1 MSNPVKISDA
11 LNLAIH
17 ALVVVSSNE
26 QKRVNTTEIANICGV
41 SSNHLAKV
49 MQRLVHGGILKSVR
63 GPSGGFTLL
72 KNASDIT
79 LMDVYRLIEGE
90 FTPLGC
96 LLGKKICGGDCV
108 LSPLSKDVN
117 GTIKKYFEETTIES
131 MLQRSEKVE

>member
-41 SSNHLAKV
+41 SSNHIAKV

-63 GPSGGFTLL
+63 WSFRWIYPVEVLQILLLWMFT
-72 KNASDIT
+72 D
-79 LMDVYRLIEGE
+79 
-90 FTPLGC
+90 
-96 LLGKKICGGDCV
+96 
-108 LSPLSKDVN
+108 
-117 GTIKKYFEETTIES
+117 
-131 MLQRSEKVE
+131 